1 MEMLSIT
8 SNREEP
14 KTTLQEITPE
24 LIESTSSNR
33 EVQEIEEPNTA
44 LQEPNAFYK
53 YLSSFW

>member
-1 MEMLSIT
+1 MLSIT